1 MTDKKKIEDVM
12 TPEQLAWHKK
22 YELSDKDYW
31 DCHGKPVVKHPAMQ
45 KVARIEG
52 INSGK
57 YEVFECDIAKG
68 IVVVQVTCK
77 KGDKE
82 VSALGEAHPRNN
94 KNSYPTA
101 MAQKRAFDRV
111 VAELTGSGMY
121 TESDTTTLADG
132 TMGFAP
138 NTSFDEEEKAK
149 EEVKS
154 KAERI
159 AQAQVENEDLEND
172 NKS

>member
-1 MTDKKKIEDVM
+1 MSKKIEIEEVM

-22 YELSDKDYW
+22 YGLISSDYW
-31 DCHGKPVVKHPAMQ
+31 NCHGKPVVKHQGMQ

-52 INSGK
+52 IESGK
-57 YEVFECDIAKG
+57 YEVIECNIAKG

-77 KGDKE
+77 MGDKE
-82 VSALGEAHPRNN
+82 VSALGEAQPLNN
-94 KNSYPTA
+94 KIAYPTA

-111 VAELTGSGMY
+111 ISDLTSSGMY
-121 TESDTTTLADG
+121 SESDTTILADG

-138 NTSFDEEEKAK
+138 TTSFDEEEKAEK
-149 EEVKS
+149 EAKS

-159 AQAQVENEDLEND
+159 AQAQIENEDLEND